1 MRVTLNANLSQK
13 LTVLANT
20 RNIDVPAMIGLLL
33 FDYAQ
38 RNPESA
44 APAKKPTPKAAAP
57 AAVMEVWAEDDGPN
71 TVSLNDDDETLAY
84 GD

>member
-13 LTVLANT
+13 LTVLADT

-44 APAKKPTPKAAAP
+44 APAKKPTPKAVAP
-57 AAVMEVWAEDDGPN
+57 AVMKVWAEDDEAM
-71 TVSLNDDDETLAY
+71 TY